1 MPSQI
6 TDDPPAPALPALS
19 PELARLIRPLFS
31 GAAPTGGIA
40 VAVIRGNERT
50 VICRGYADRSGAK
63 PVRADTRFALGS
75 VTKTFTGLLL
85 AEMVARGEVGY
96 EDPIDRYLPAEVLPG
111 YPQERPITLLHLAT
125 HTSGLPRLP
134 VGLIP
139 AALPRWF
146 TDPYAT
152 FSRSHLLRALPR
164 TPVRGMPGAQVRY
177 SSLGCGL
184 LGLAL
189 ENAAGVRYEE
199 LLASRICGPL
209 GLIDTSCGPD
219 REPSHGYRRGRRVP
233 SFRLPALPGAAA
245 LSSTADDMLRY
256 LQAHLAVDA
265 VPIPDRG
272 GTAAALKAALREVRL
287 PRVERRRAGGGRS
300 GARIALT
307 WNQRQVEE
315 GELIFHT
322 GATGAL
328 RGRAGRSVPSA
339 PGAVETGAA
348 SAVFAGFNPVAQ
360 VGLVAMAST
369 LPGLRRRFTQTAY
382 ATLRRLAG

>member
-1 MPSQI
+1 MSSQI
-6 TDDPPAPALPALS
+6 TDDRPAPPLPNLS
-19 PELARLIRPLFS
+19 PELAQLLRPLFS
-31 GAAPTGGIA
+31 GVSPTGGVA

-50 VICRGYADRSGAK
+50 VVCRGYADRSGAR

-75 VTKTFTGLLL
+75 VTKTFTALLL
-85 AEMVARGEVGY
+85 AEMVASGEVGY
-96 EDPIDRYLPAEVLPG
+96 EDPIDHYLPAEVLPG
-111 YPQERPITLLHLAT
+111 YPQDRPITLLHLAT

-134 VGLIP
+134 VGLLP

-146 TDPYAT
+146 TAPYAT
-152 FSRSHLLRALPR
+152 FSRPHLFRALPR

-189 ENAAGVRYEE
+189 ESAAGVRYEE

-209 GLIDTSCGPD
+209 GLIDTSCAPD

-265 VPIPDRG
+265 VPIADRG
-272 GTAAALKAALREVRL
+272 GAAAALKAALREVRL
-287 PRVERRRAGGGRS
+287 PRVERRRS

-307 WNQRQVEE
+307 WNQQTVDE
-315 GELIFHT
+315 GELVFHT
-322 GATGAL
+322 GVTGSL
-328 RGRAGRSVPSA
+328 RGRGATAEASGGRDAGV
-339 PGAVETGAA
+339 A